1 MRIILKIIAA
11 PFVLVLTLLV
21 AALSFLLSLS
31 AGVLSILASLLGI
44 LSALI
49 IVWEGDMQTGV
60 AGLIMAF
67 AISPFG
73 LPALAGW
80 LLASWTISTTPCG
93 ASSQADTSGHG
104 GQKMQKRRLTTAAV
118 CHIERRAAH
127 GHNLYQT
134 S

>member
-1 MRIILKIIAA
+1 MGAA
-11 PFVLVLTLLV
+11 VRSAGPALRHSDALTQGERPHAVPRLSLLLV
-21 AALSFLLSLS
+21 TVARGRENREFLLSLS

-73 LPALAGW
+73 LPALAVW
-80 LLASWTISTTPCG
+80 LLGKLDELNYALRGFITG
-93 ASSQADTSGHG
+93 
-104 GQKMQKRRLTTAAV
+104 
-118 CHIERRAAH
+118 
-127 GHNLYQT
+127 
-134 S
+134 

>member
-1 MRIILKIIAA
+1 M
-11 PFVLVLTLLV
+11 LVLTLLV

-31 AGVLSILASLLGI
+31 AGVLSIPASLLGI
-44 LSALI
+44 LSVLI

-80 LLASWTISTTPCG
+80 LLGKLDDLNYALRGFITG
-93 ASSQADTSGHG
+93 
-104 GQKMQKRRLTTAAV
+104 
-118 CHIERRAAH
+118 
-127 GHNLYQT
+127 
-134 S
+134 

>member
-80 LLASWTISTTPCG
+80 LQGKLDDLNYALRGFITG
-93 ASSQADTSGHG
+93 
-104 GQKMQKRRLTTAAV
+104 
-118 CHIERRAAH
+118 
-127 GHNLYQT
+127 
-134 S
+134 

>member
-31 AGVLSILASLLGI
+31 AGVLSIPASLLGI
-44 LSALI
+44 LSVLI

-67 AISPFG
+67 AMPFF
-73 LPALAGW
+73 
-80 LLASWTISTTPCG
+80 S
-93 ASSQADTSGHG
+93 ASSRS
-104 GQKMQKRRLTTAAV
+104 AAF
-118 CHIERRAAH
+118 AARI
-127 GHNLYQT
+127 
-134 S
+134 SS

>member
-49 IVWEGDMQTGV
+49 LCVFYAIPVCRTFRIILPSNKVV
-60 AGLIMAF
+60 AHF
-67 AISPFG
+67 FG
-73 LPALAGW
+73 Q
-80 LLASWTISTTPCG
+80 I
-93 ASSQADTSGHG
+93 
-104 GQKMQKRRLTTAAV
+104 
-118 CHIERRAAH
+118 
-127 GHNLYQT
+127 
-134 S
+134 